1 MGLSIAIGG
10 GIICATVLLVLSI
23 MFSLITQTYEV
34 NSARSQSSE
43 IERVLIHTDFTIS
56 DLYAQSGSDRVSFT
70 LQNTGL
76 EKLWNYNK
84 FAVIVKYNATIA
96 GNPVLTSEY
105 LTYDSTTAFGG
116 AGVSS
121 ESTQFARP
129 DQDVSIEN
137 WDDAVGGDND
147 NILYDEIDESAR
159 NDADY
164 ATSGLLS
171 LLDTSETWEAGLTS
185 VIDPQTSSNHI
196 VKYVYRKN
204 TAGGNVIDLTVRLMQ
219 GGTTIASWTHTGI
232 GETFTL
238 ASQTLSAG
246 QTDSITNYS
255 DLRLRFTG
263 TYSSGVL
270 EDRAV
275 EISWAE
281 FEVPAASGIY
291 DCSLVSITAGKWT
304 IDRIMSDLMDPR
316 ILNSSEDSRI
326 CIKLSNNVH
335 SGSNVLVSV
344 ATDLGKTE
352 SSSIN
357 T

>member
-23 MFSLITQTYEV
+23 MFSLTTQTYEV

-43 IERVLIHTDFTIS
+43 IERTWIHTDFTIS

-84 FAVIVKYNATIA
+84 FSVIVKYNATIA

-105 LTYDSTTAFGG
+105 LTYDSTTAFDG

-121 ESTQFARP
+121 GSTQFARP
-129 DQDVSIEN
+129 DQDVSKEN

-164 ATSGLLS
+164 ATSGSLS
-171 LLDTSETWEAGLTS
+171 LLDTSETWETGLTN

-204 TAGGNVIDLTVRLMQ
+204 TAGGNVIDLTVRLIQ
-219 GGTTIASWTHTGI
+219 GSTTIASWTHTNI

-238 ASQTLSAG
+238 ASQTLSAV

-263 TYSSGVL
+263 TYSSGL
-270 EDRAV
+270 SARAV

-316 ILNSSEDSRI
+316 ILNSSEDSRV

-357 T
+357 I